1 MDKFVICESKVF
13 KVILD
18 KINHGRKIQVFSHTK
33 KNELWISVAFTGTVV
48 GFEVVKVEDNSF
60 TVEK

>member
-18 KINHGRKIQVFSHTK
+18 KIDHGRKIQVFSHTK
-33 KNELWISVAFTGTVV
+33 KNELWISVAFTGSRFWSSKS
-48 GFEVVKVEDNSF
+48 GR
-60 TVEK
+60 